1 MINNIMK
8 VKYVRYS
15 SKSQKA
21 DRQLN
26 DSEKYDKIYIEQC
39 SGAINFEE
47 RLEGSRL
54 LADIKSGKIDSVYVE
69 EISRLGRNTMDTFK
83 TIKYF
88 EDKNVKLHIQNVNL
102 SSHTDLNTPNPMF
115 SMIVTMLST
124 IAEQERE
131 CIAERLD
138 AGRIAARRRGVK
150 FGRKVGSVESQKDFL
165 NKPNSKQIVK
175 LLAKKYTIR
184 DISKQLRCSVNS
196 VIKVKKLIS
205 QDNG

>member
-1 MINNIMK
+1 ME

-26 DSEKYDKIYIEQC
+26 DSDKYDKIYVEQC
-39 SGAINFEE
+39 SGATLFEE

-54 LADIKSGKIDSVYVE
+54 LADVKSGKIDSVCVE

-88 EDKNVKLHIQNVNL
+88 EDNNVKLSILNVNL
-102 SSHTDLNTPNPMF
+102 SSHTESNTLNPMF

-131 CIAERLD
+131 SISERLD
-138 AGRIAARRRGVK
+138 AGRVAARRRGVK
-150 FGRKVGSVESQKDFL
+150 FGRKEGAVEAKSIFM
-165 NKPNSKQIVK
+165 NKPKVKEIVK
-175 LLAKKYTIR
+175 LINKNKYTIR
-184 DISKQLRCSVNS
+184 EIIKLTESSSNLVL
-196 VIKVKKLIS
+196 KVKKLIS